1 MPVDP
6 IPGFDPPGMKPEL
19 KAKLKELYGHTRDR
33 QVTNTALSLDAT
45 RGQVD
50 QQVEA
55 VAADAYRLLANLVE
69 ASPARAEHACAS
81 GCSWCCHQLV
91 RISAVEAI
99 ALAEALREAYPSDW
113 LLAIRERLAT
123 QAAIIAKI
131 ANPLEYHAANIS
143 CVFVGGEGE
152 CAVYEW
158 RPLVCRGYHS
168 LSVSACQERYVDVAA
183 PTPPIDAYSHLAAI
197 AVLHGVSL
205 AVGAAGR
212 DHQLYE
218 LHAAVLRALDT
229 VGAPGRWARGEELF
243 RGLASATPVAP
254 TAINVGN
261 PSSSV

>member
-6 IPGFDPPGMKPEL
+6 IPGFDPPGMNPEL

-45 RGQVD
+45 RERAD

-55 VAADAYRLLANLVE
+55 VVADAYRLLANLVK

-113 LLAIRERLAT
+113 LLVIRERLAK
-123 QAAIIAKI
+123 QAAVIAQI
-131 ANPLEYHAANIS
+131 ANPLEYHAARVTCAFLS
-143 CVFVGGEGE
+143 SEGE

-158 RPLVCRGYHS
+158 RPLVCRGFHS
-168 LSVSACQERYVDVAA
+168 LSRSACEERYVEVTA
-183 PTPPIDAYSHLAAI
+183 PTPPIDSYSHLAAI

-212 DHQLYE
+212 DHKLYE
-218 LHAAVLRALDT
+218 LHAAVGRALDT
-229 VGAPGRWARGEELF
+229 VGAPGRWARGEDLF
-243 RGLASATPVAP
+243 RGLTNATPVAP
-254 TAINVGN
+254 TGINVSN

>member
-1 MPVDP
+1 MN
-6 IPGFDPPGMKPEL
+6 PEL
-19 KAKLKELYGHTRDR
+19 KARLKELYGNTRDR

-45 RGQVD
+45 RDQPD

-55 VAADAYRLLANLVE
+55 VVADAYRLLAHLVE
-69 ASPARAEHACAS
+69 ASPARSEHACAS
-81 GCSWCCHQLV
+81 GCSWCCRQLV
-91 RISAVEAI
+91 RVSAVEAI

-113 LLAIRERLAT
+113 LLVIRERLAT
-123 QAAIIAKI
+123 QAAAIAKT

-143 CVFVGGEGE
+143 CAFLGAEGE

-168 LSVSACQERYVDVAA
+168 LSREACQERYVDITA

-197 AVLHGVSL
+197 AVMHGVSL

-212 DHQLYE
+212 GHQLYE

-229 VGAPGRWARGEELF
+229 VGAPGRWARGEDLF
-243 RGLASATPVAP
+243 RGLAAKTPVAP
-254 TAINVGN
+254 VTINVGD
-261 PSSSV
+261 PSSSA